1 MLLDS
6 DPPTDFLTHLQRT
19 LGTAE
24 DVTIA
29 VLGEWLERYEPLSRR
44 AATGPGS
51 PVPGSAT
58 YTQEFCGHSRI
69 GA

>member
-44 AATGPGS
+44 ATTGPGS
-51 PVPGSAT
+51 PAPRPAT
-58 YTQEFCGHSRI
+58 YSQESFGSP
-69 GA
+69 